1 MYVDLRC
8 TDCGDY
14 SRVSFA
20 LLYEVWQEGYHSMD
34 EEHKAHAKAVTDIK
48 CHCGHN
54 ERYDG
59 PMFQYIFQ
67 MLFDEFIKQEEV

>member
-8 TDCGDY
+8 SKCGDC

-20 LLYEVWQEGYHSMD
+20 QLCEVWRQGYETMSL
-34 EEHKAHAKAVTDIK
+34 ESKAKARAVTDIK
-48 CHCGHN
+48 CHCGHS

-67 MLFDEFIKQEEV
+67 FIFDEFVKEEEV

>member
-8 TDCGDY
+8 TKCGDY
-14 SRVSFA
+14 ARVSFA
-20 LLYEVWQEGYHSMD
+20 QLYDIWLEGYNSMA
-34 EEHKAHAKAVTDIK
+34 ETRRPEAKAVTDIK
-48 CHCGHN
+48 CHCGHY

-67 MLFDEFIKQEEV
+67 LIFDEFIQKKEV